1 MKKFLPAAAVLLAWC
16 ANPAAS
22 SGEAKSQQKLAYAGT
37 WHVVENLGTGA
48 CYRVHGMEPR
58 DGWRDFGEFNTFRMA
73 GAWIWQHRDLCRSS
87 PVFE

>member
-1 MKKFLPAAAVLLAWC
+1 MKTLLLAAAVLLAWC
-16 ANPAAS
+16 ASAD
-22 SGEAKSQQKLAYAGT
+22 AYAGT

-58 DGWRDFGEFNTFRMA
+58 DGWRDFGAFNTFRMA
-73 GAWIWQHRDLCRSS
+73 GAWIWRHRDICRSS